1 MVTDVVGITRGGF
14 HSVLLRIDDSVW
26 SPGVN
31 SDYLKSSFV
40 LVVPS
45 GAAAM
50 DTDKYDNLVL
60 KNDAGVMITHK
71 TAKGHLSLFDG
82 SATSSRMF
90 AVLKHA
96 RSLLLRAATTAW
108 C

>member
-1 MVTDVVGITRGGF
+1 MVTDVVGIARGSF
-14 HSVLLRIDDSVW
+14 HSVLLEIDDSVW
-26 SPGVN
+26 STGVN

-60 KNDAGVMITHK
+60 KNDGGVMITRK
-71 TAKGHLSLFDG
+71 TAKGHLSFFDG
-82 SATSSRMF
+82 SATISRMF

-96 RSLLLRAATTAW
+96 RWLLLRAATTAW